1 MNSLLCRT
9 VLSQNTK
16 SCMVVKRA
24 NSFLVRSSK
33 VPNGPLPL
41 ICQTRTIISGSSLN
55 RKEKLTFEE
64 QELKNKEMFAWKCS
78 SRTKICLTNKSS
90 EHIKDSFILHVISCI
105 IFSRSWILVGPPL
118 PGVLW
123 ICWDGWFNTGRNNVP
138 CVHIRSDCCI
148 KEFLVRVK
156 RTWFVQSWNNGTDL
170 RTSNCCSFQGFNNIR
185 ITLEVHPLS
194 RIYYR
199 QCDRSLEFHY
209 WCTVEE
215 DKRDNQRSTF
225 SIYFL
230 LSLTI
235 NIKIGL

>member
-33 VPNGPLPL
+33 VSNGTLPL
-41 ICQTRTIISGSSLN
+41 IFQTRTIISGSSLN

-64 QELKNKEMFAWKCS
+64 QELKNKEMFARKCS

-105 IFSRSWILVGPPL
+105 IFSWSWILVGPTL

-123 ICWDGWFNTGRNNVP
+123 ICRNGWFNTGRNNVP
-138 CVHIRSDCCI
+138 CVR
-148 KEFLVRVK
+148 
-156 RTWFVQSWNNGTDL
+156 
-170 RTSNCCSFQGFNNIR
+170 IR
-185 ITLEVHPLS
+185 IPTVKLKIPGKAGS
-194 RIYYR
+194 RN
-199 QCDRSLEFHY
+199 S
-209 WCTVEE
+209 V
-215 DKRDNQRSTF
+215 TF
-225 SIYFL
+225 KL
-230 LSLTI
+230 
-235 NIKIGL
+235 